1 MQQIYRLYV
10 REAAYLTPGR
20 EEIVQK
26 YLYWGGEP
34 KSLYMS
40 KADQV
45 ASPAARGRAARMM
58 NTLHL
63 RTRNPVMPY
72 NPARGDAGRQDAAE
86 SRITVFDYKAASFT
100 EKTFSSVE
108 EVLHFRD
115 EDSVSWINIDG
126 LRKQEIRTLCEHFQ
140 VHQLTVDDILS
151 QGQRAKTDEIG
162 DYIFCLL
169 PMLRYDKSQD
179 SLETEQVS
187 VLLMKNAVLS
197 FQDEITWDA
206 FDPVREKLR
215 TDHSRLRAAGAD
227 SLLNA
232 LLDAIV
238 DQYFVAMEGVG
249 IKIEHVEELI
259 VKSPNNRTM
268 VQVNFLRREVSG
280 LRRRISP
287 VRELIAGIM
296 KTESPLIQKKT
307 MNYFKDIYDH
317 IIQAIETS
325 EGYRELI
332 VNLQDLYLNQM
343 NLRMNEIMKVLAVVT
358 ALFAPMTLI
367 TGIYG
372 MNFDYMPE
380 LHTRY
385 GYFVVLAVMCVLFAG
400 MLLFFKKKRWF

>member
-1 MQQIYRLYV
+1 MDKP
-10 REAAYLTPGR
+10 ETAAPG
-20 EEIVQK
+20 I
-26 YLYWGGEP
+26 G
-34 KSLYMS
+34 
-40 KADQV
+40 
-45 ASPAARGRAARMM
+45 RGRAARMM
-58 NTLHL
+58 NSLHL
-63 RTRNPVMPY
+63 KTRSPVMPY
-72 NPARGDAGRQDAAE
+72 NPVRGDAGRQDAAD
-86 SRITVFDYKAASFT
+86 SRITVFDYKADTFT
-100 EKTFSSVE
+100 EKTFSAIE
-108 EVLHFRD
+108 DVLHFRD
-115 EDSVSWINIDG
+115 EGSVSWINIDG
-126 LRKQEIRTLCEHFQ
+126 LRKKDIRTLCAHFQ

-151 QGQRAKTDEIG
+151 EGQRAKTDEIG

-169 PMLRYDKSQD
+169 PMLHYNELQG

-187 VLLMKNAVLS
+187 MLLMKNAVLS

-215 TDHSRLRAAGAD
+215 SEHSRLRTAGAD

-259 VKSPNNRTM
+259 VRSPNNRTM
-268 VQVNFLRREVSG
+268 VQVNFLRREVSA

-287 VRELIAGIM
+287 VRELIVGIM

-358 ALFAPMTLI
+358 ALFAPLTLI

-372 MNFDYMPE
+372 MNFANMPE
-380 LHTRY
+380 LHTHY
-385 GYFVVLAVMCVLFAG
+385 GYFVVLAVMMLLFSG